1 MRDGKGVL
9 TMYQGFMLSQGEE
22 CGEDVG
28 VNGNKI
34 VKGTIDHQLQKR
46 GALAR
51 VAAISRR

>member
-9 TMYQGFMLSQGEE
+9 IMYQGFMLSQGEE
-22 CGEDVG
+22 CGDVG
-28 VNGNKI
+28 VNGNKN